1 MILNFFLFVEVRFF
15 FLKSRFFFTEA
26 LPGWGK
32 NEVSALESQC
42 DFALVM
48 KAWCQLPRWR
58 HHFIQLSMEAI
69 LACQPALSTEWL
81 DWVARW
87 CELWRIRTGPI
98 ASILVQASSLFLLS
112 MQSRVWSRVGDA
124 WSWWAIHPAQP
135 LRRKAEEAQ
144 RHQGS
149 LPPPRPGLLHR
160 HHHHRN
166 VGPRSSFSAAELQLA
181 LWGRQGQSRTGSQ
194 ALCRAGLHWRRL
206 QGHRFPRAW
215 CSRWSSVR
223 RLPQGNW
230 RSKWQF
236 CSYACYLGDACF
248 ISNLLT
254 CRSARVCGSL
264 MSLYKILQGSFFIF
278 LSFIFFLFFFY
289 YVARVLSGN
298 LNLFMMCALL
308 FLFHSLTALCCL
320 FLFRIRPRSSVR
332 RCLVSMTRWRCETAS
347 FSRPTT
353 SSSRPST
360 SSPWS
365 R

>member
-1 MILNFFLFVEVRFF
+1 
-15 FLKSRFFFTEA
+15 
-26 LPGWGK
+26 
-32 NEVSALESQC
+32 
-42 DFALVM
+42 
-48 KAWCQLPRWR
+48 
-58 HHFIQLSMEAI
+58 MEAI
-69 LACQPALSTEWL
+69 LACQPALSTKWL

-98 ASILVQASSLFLLS
+98 ASILIQASSLFLLS

-194 ALCRAGLHWRRL
+194 ALCRTGLHWRRL

-230 RSKWQF
+230 RSKWPF

-248 ISNLLT
+248 KSLSLVEVQGFVVFW
-254 CRSARVCGSL
+254 CRSTKS
-264 MSLYKILQGSFFIF
+264 YKVLFFSFLLSFF
-278 LSFIFFLFFFY
+278 SFFFFFFFFD
-289 YVARVLSGN
+289 VARVLSGN
-298 LNLFMMCALL
+298 LDLFMCALC
-308 FLFHSLTALCCL
+308 F
-320 FLFRIRPRSSVR
+320 
-332 RCLVSMTRWRCETAS
+332 S
-347 FSRPTT
+347 FTH
-353 SSSRPST
+353 
-360 SSPWS
+360 
-365 R
+365 